1 MSEEKNVANAKNV
14 VVNDVKEE
22 QSLVL
27 EFHKPYVFEGKT
39 YD

>member
-1 MSEEKNVANAKNV
+1 MSEEKKNIANAKNV

-27 EFHKPYVFEGKT
+27 EFHKP
-39 YD
+39 